1 MIAPFLALV
10 CCSGA
15 TLQSQALDLIYVTK
29 GDRSQSLDLFFPS
42 GEAKK
47 RPLVIW
53 VHGGGWRTGSKEGG
67 PWRALIRE
75 GFAVASINYRLSG
88 DATFPAQIEDC
99 KAAVRYLRANAG
111 KFGLDKDRFGAWG
124 SSAGGHLVALLG
136 TSGGVKELE
145 GASLGNEGESSLV
158 QAVCDWYGPTDFI
171 AYRVGEQ
178 AKSAQTPEAL
188 LLGGAIDTKEALAK
202 MASPITYISK
212 DDPPFLIAH
221 GLADRTVP
229 YNQSELLHQ
238 ALKKSGVS
246 SELVLVPGAGHG
258 NLGNEIQAKV
268 IAFFKEHLMK

>member
-1 MIAPFLALV
+1 MIATLLSLIY
-10 CCSGA
+10 CSGA
-15 TLQSQALDLIYVTK
+15 TLQSQTLDLIYVKK
-29 GDRSQSLDLFFPS
+29 GDRSQSLDLFLPS

-53 VHGGGWRTGSKEGG
+53 VHGGGWRSGSKEGG

-88 DATFPAQIEDC
+88 EAIFPAQIEDC

-111 KFGLDKDRFGAWG
+111 KFGLDEDRFGAWG

-145 GASLGNEGESSLV
+145 GGALGNESESSRV
-158 QAVCDWYGPTDFI
+158 QAVCDWYGPTDFL
-171 AYRVGEQ
+171 AFRSGEQ
-178 AKSAQTPEAL
+178 ARSTQTPEAL
-188 LLGGAIDTKEALAK
+188 LLGGAINTNEALAK
-202 MASPITYISK
+202 SASPITYISK

-221 GLADRTVP
+221 GLSDRTVP

-238 ALKKSGVS
+238 ALQKGGVS

-258 NLGNEIQAKV
+258 NLGSEVQAKV
-268 IAFFKEHLMK
+268 IAFFKKHLMK